1 MSLHYFLYSETRI
14 INSVFDG
21 HESYNERMALINAKD
36 TYMESFLW
44 FGHELTER
52 ISGPLHS

>member
-1 MSLHYFLYSETRI
+1 MVT
-14 INSVFDG
+14 NMV
-21 HESYNERMALINAKD
+21 LINAKD
-36 TYMESFLW
+36 TYVESILL